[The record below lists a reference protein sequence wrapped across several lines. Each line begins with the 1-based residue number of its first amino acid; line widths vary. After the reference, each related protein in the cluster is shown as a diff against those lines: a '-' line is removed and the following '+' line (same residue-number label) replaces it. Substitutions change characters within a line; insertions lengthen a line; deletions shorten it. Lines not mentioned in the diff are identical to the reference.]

1 MFFIVN
7 AVQRARWSGSLWRSQ
22 SADPAQHQ
30 VGINKQQQA
39 KRRSKDTNRHHV
51 IEDA

>member
-1 MFFIVN
+1 MFFMVN
-7 AVQRARWSGSLWRSQ
+7 AVQRARWSASLWRSQ

-30 VGINKQQQA
+30 VGINKAQQA
-39 KRRSKDTNRHHV
+39 KRRSQDTNSQHE